1 MKNKGIIIELTALL
15 DVILIMLFWV
25 MLNMDRET
33 EKIKTDAAEKAAEY
47 NRSVSAMSEE
57 LETAKEQYNDAK
69 ARCEDIQ
76 AEFDRYI
83 EENPADM
90 DEAVSKALEM
100 LTTGEAVTIN
110 LVNGEYLIYYDSD
123 VLGRADPV
131 ATSSDISGS
140 IVAALNK
147 AGIGR
152 DDVIS
157 CAFVY
162 GRNSRINDIERMR
175 AAEEKISSL
184 YDNFYCS
191 YIKVPY

>member
-1 MKNKGIIIELTALL
+1 MKQKGIVIELTALL

-25 MLNMDRET
+25 MLNMDREN
-33 EKIKTDAAEKAAEY
+33 ERIKTDAAEKAAGYEQ
-47 NRSVSAMSEE
+47 SISAMSEE
-57 LETAKEQYNDAK
+57 LETAKELY
-69 ARCEDIQ
+69 EDVQ
-76 AEFDRYI
+76 AQFDKYI
-83 EENPADM
+83 EDNPTDM
-90 DEAVSKALEM
+90 DEAVAKALEL

-123 VLGRADPV
+123 VLARAESLS
-131 ATSSDISGS
+131 TSSDISGS

-147 AGIGR
+147 AGIGK

-157 CAFVY
+157 CAFIY
-162 GRNSRINDIERMR
+162 GRNSRISDIERMY